1 MNFLQDKKAEIYAL
15 GRIVFGFLFMLHGIG
30 KLTAGGA
37 PDYMWAWA
45 FWVAGLLETI
55 GGALI
60 VVGLFGQIAAFL
72 CSGLMAV
79 AFFSMHFNLGGG
91 IEGWNPLT
99 NKGELAVLYCFGF
112 LVMAA
117 NGTGTW
123 SVDSKRE

>member
-60 VVGLFGQIAAFL
+60 VVGLFGQ
-72 CSGLMAV
+72 SPPSYAV
-79 AFFSMHFNLGGG
+79 ASWQWHSFQCTSTWAVESKDG
-91 IEGWNPLT
+91 IL
-99 NKGELAVLYCFGF
+99 
-112 LVMAA
+112 
-117 NGTGTW
+117 
-123 SVDSKRE
+123 